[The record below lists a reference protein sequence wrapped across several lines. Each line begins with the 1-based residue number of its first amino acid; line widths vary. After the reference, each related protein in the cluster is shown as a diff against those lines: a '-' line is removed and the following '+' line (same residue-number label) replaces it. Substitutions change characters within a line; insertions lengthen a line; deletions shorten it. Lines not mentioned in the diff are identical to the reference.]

1 MPPAQ
6 HRSAAPARL
15 VRRGRRGRL
24 VREGA
29 GEVVPERVEGGRHRT
44 EGPDQCLL
52 VPRRAA
58 ATLAAKALV
67 SELGLG
73 PQPRENC
80 AQRVGGR
87 VTGKRGK
94 AYCSTMDLNADFL
107 QPGGMAYVPWKAGT
121 EALFPPLVRT
131 ASYPPP
137 PGEYWTPDDEAA
149 RMVELPTR

>member
-1 MPPAQ
+1 MVDLGDWGKYA
-6 HRSAAPARL
+6 
-15 VRRGRRGRL
+15 VG
-24 VREGA
+24 
-29 GEVVPERVEGGRHRT
+29 
-44 EGPDQCLL
+44 
-52 VPRRAA
+52 PRRDP
-58 ATLAAKALV
+58 LDFFRWAKV
-67 SELGLG
+67 SVVNEWG
-73 PQPRENC
+73 ENC